1 MRRAVIIVLVVL
13 IALILLGLG
22 WHFFVDRKAP
32 LASALPQVTAADHIL
47 GNPGAPILLVEYCDI
62 ESPYC
67 TSFQSVMESIVAAY
81 GSTGRVAWVY
91 RHFPL
96 TGLYPDA
103 EQLAEA
109 SECAAAQGGTT
120 AFFKFID
127 AFDAQSSTINTSD
140 PASYQALTGPLGLD
154 AGTFQGCIANHSYQT
169 LVTTQGQDALRAGGT
184 GAPYTVLLIQGQP
197 AIPIQGAFSYGQM
210 KQIIDT
216 VLAKLPNS

>member
-1 MRRAVIIVLVVL
+1 MRRAILIVLVVL
-13 IALILLGLG
+13 IVLILLGLG

-32 LASALPQVTAADHIL
+32 VASSLPPVTTSDHIL

-67 TSFQSVMESIVAAY
+67 TSFETVMESIVATY
-81 GSTGRVAWVY
+81 GKTGSVAWVY

-96 TGLYPDA
+96 TTLYPDA
-103 EQLAEA
+103 ELAAEA

-140 PASYQALTGPLGLD
+140 PSSYQALTGPLGLD
-154 AGTFQGCIANHSYQT
+154 AGTFEQCIANHTYQS
-169 LVTTQGQDALRAGGT
+169 LVDTQGQDALKAGGT
-184 GAPYTVLLIQGQP
+184 GAPYTVLLIQGEP

-216 VLAKLPNS
+216 VFAKLPQS